1 MEAFIITLQLVAG
14 LGVLTLGADWLVKG
28 SSKFALSLGVKPLI
42 IGLTLVAFGTST
54 PELVVSVKGALDG
67 EAGIS
72 LGNVIGSNICN
83 IALILGLCAMI
94 RPLDVSMDIFKRD
107 IPMMLLASV
116 MLAVLP
122 FIGGPSP
129 MSDGVSF
136 ELSRWKAGVFLF
148 VFVISLWL
156 TFRNAG
162 GGADLE
168 VKPDAAAASKRRL
181 NLALALLGLFGL
193 IVGGYFFVEGA
204 VALATKLGVPHL
216 VIGLTI
222 VAVGTSLP
230 EFATSLIA
238 ALRGQADIS
247 VGNIVGSN
255 IFNILFILGVAGVMA
270 PMMVEPKIL
279 QLDIPVMILVAVLL
293 PLLAWRKRR
302 LGRASGAF
310 LLAIYVAYTLNL
322 FFNWI

>member
-1 MEAFIITLQLVAG
+1 METLLIVLELIGG
-14 LGVLTLGADWLVKG
+14 LAVLTLGAEWLVRG
-28 SSKFALSLGVKPLI
+28 SSKFALSVGVKPLV

-54 PELVVSVKGALDG
+54 PELVVSVKGAIDG

-94 RPLDVSMDIFKRD
+94 KPLDVSMDLFRRD
-107 IPMMLLASV
+107 IPLMLVASV
-116 MLAVLP
+116 MLAFLP
-122 FIGGPSP
+122 FVGGPSP
-129 MSDGVSF
+129 MGDGVGF
-136 ELSRWKAGVFLF
+136 EFSRWKACVFLC

-156 TFRNAG
+156 TFRSAG

-168 VKPDAAAASKRRL
+168 VKADAGANRRIL
-181 NLALALLGLFGL
+181 NLVMALAGLVGL
-193 IVGGYFFVEGA
+193 IAGGYFFVEGS
-204 VALATKLGVPHL
+204 VALAVLFGMPQL

-238 ALRGQADIS
+238 SIRGQADIS

-255 IFNILFILGVAGVMA
+255 IFNILLILGVSGCIA
-270 PMMVEPKIL
+270 PMMVEPRIL
-279 QLDIPVMILVAVLL
+279 QLDIPVMVLVAVLL

-302 LGRASGAF
+302 LGRMGGAV
-310 LLAIYVAYTLNL
+310 LLAVYVSYNLNL

>member
-1 MEAFIITLQLVAG
+1 MEFFIIGVQLAG
-14 LGVLTLGADWLVKG
+14 GLAVLTFGADWLVKG
-28 SSKFALSLGVKPLI
+28 SSSFALSVGVKPLV

-54 PELVVSVKGALDG
+54 PELVVSVKGAVDG
-67 EAGIS
+67 NAGIS

-83 IALILGLCAMI
+83 IGLILGLCAMI
-94 RPLDVSMDIFKRD
+94 RPLHVSADMFRRD

-116 MLAVLP
+116 LLAVLP
-122 FIGGPSP
+122 FVGGPTSTGD
-129 MSDGVSF
+129 SVSY

-148 VFVISLWL
+148 VFVVSLWL

-162 GGADLE
+162 GANLE
-168 VKPDAAAASKRRL
+168 IKQEESKPKRHVL
-181 NLALALLGLFGL
+181 NLGLALLGLAGL
-193 IVGGYFFVEGA
+193 ISGGYFFVEGA
-204 VALATKLGVPHL
+204 VTLAQKLGIPSL

-238 ALRGQADIS
+238 SLRGQADIA

-255 IFNILFILGVAGVMA
+255 IFNILFILGIAGLIA
-270 PMMVEPKIL
+270 PMTLEAKIL
-279 QLDIPVMILVAVLL
+279 QLDIPVMIAMALLL
-293 PLLAWRKRR
+293 PLFSWKYKQLGR
-302 LGRASGAF
+302 LGGASM
-310 LLAIYVAYTLNL
+310 LALYVAYSLNL